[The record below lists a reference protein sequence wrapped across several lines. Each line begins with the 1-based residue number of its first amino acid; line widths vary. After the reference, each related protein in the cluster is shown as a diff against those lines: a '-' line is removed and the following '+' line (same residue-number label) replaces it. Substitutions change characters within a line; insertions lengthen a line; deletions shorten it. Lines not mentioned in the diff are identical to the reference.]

1 MDELVGYVRQN
12 LKIYTKQDGRIDYLS
27 LNNDTSIYSLK
38 NKRRVRESLS
48 QARVKE
54 ANSTNMYRGSSLDSG
69 SVRHSIESYAG
80 AGRVAPELV
89 NKLNEFTIERFNTV
103 YRVNVQERK
112 NYENKPL
119 QITVTAQNNSK
130 DSKYMVYHNKD

>member
-54 ANSTNMYRGSSLDSG
+54 GVNPSMYRGSSLDSG

-80 AGRVAPELV
+80 AGRLV
-89 NKLNEFTIERFNTV
+89 
-103 YRVNVQERK
+103 
-112 NYENKPL
+112 P
-119 QITVTAQNNSK
+119 
-130 DSKYMVYHNKD
+130 